1 MQGNP
6 MPDQHKPGRVA
17 ILGGAG
23 GIGRV
28 LVASLQARGVEVI
41 VLDLAA
47 SLDRHVLAAKGIAI
61 DVCDEQSVTA
71 AFSELG
77 AQWDS
82 IDGFVN
88 LAGYNSAL
96 KPIGDTTSGYFD
108 EITGGNLRGA
118 FLAAKA
124 ALPLMADGS
133 SVVMISSGLASNV
146 RPGYGA
152 YSVSKAGVIA
162 MTKVFALENAPRV
175 RFNAVAPGLVDTAF
189 LRGGTGRSQEDHEA
203 IVNLEAYRAATP
215 MQRLALPEDVVGP
228 VEFLLSPASSFMT
241 GQVLWVNGGGYM
253 P

>member
-1 MQGNP
+1 MDEATAP
-6 MPDQHKPGRVA
+6 RRIAV
-17 ILGGAG
+17 LGGAG
-23 GIGRV
+23 GIGRS
-28 LVASLQARGVEVI
+28 LVAQLQSQGDDIV

-47 SLDRHVLAAKGIAI
+47 SLERHSLDVKGIAI
-61 DVCDEQSVTA
+61 DVCDEESVTS
-71 AFSELG
+71 AFTELG
-77 AQWDS
+77 QHWDA

-88 LAGYNSAL
+88 LAGYNSVLQPLADMS
-96 KPIGDTTSGYFD
+96 DTYFD
-108 EITGGNLRGA
+108 EITNGNLRGA
-118 FLAAKA
+118 FLTAKA
-124 ALPLMADGS
+124 ALPLMADGG

-189 LRGGTGRSQEDHEA
+189 LRGGTGRSAEDDEA

-215 MQRLALPEDVVGP
+215 MQRVAQPEDVVGP
-228 VEFLLSPASSFMT
+228 IEFLLSEASSFMT

>member
-1 MQGNP
+1 MGKANAP
-6 MPDQHKPGRVA
+6 RRIAV
-17 ILGGAG
+17 LGGAG
-23 GIGRV
+23 GIGRT
-28 LVASLQARGVEVI
+28 LVSELQARGDDIV

-47 SLDRHVLAAKGIAI
+47 SLERHALDAKNIPI
-61 DVCDEQSVTA
+61 DVCDKTSVATA
-71 AFSELG
+71 FTELG
-77 AQWDS
+77 RHWEA

-96 KPIGDTTSGYFD
+96 QPLGEMSDAYFD
-108 EITGGNLRGA
+108 EITNGNLRGA
-118 FLAAKA
+118 FLTAKA
-124 ALPLMADGS
+124 ALPLMAKGG

-189 LRGGTGRSQEDHEA
+189 LRGGTGRSAEDEQS

-215 MQRLALPEDVVGP
+215 MQRLAQPEDVTGP
-228 VEFLLSPASSFMT
+228 INFLLSDASSFMT

>member
-1 MQGNP
+1 
-6 MPDQHKPGRVA
+6 MPDQQKPGRVA
-17 ILGGAG
+17 VLGGAG

-28 LVASLQARGVEVI
+28 LVGSLQAKGNEVI

-47 SLDRHVLAAKGIAI
+47 SLDRHAIAATGIAI

-71 AFSELG
+71 AFAELG
-77 AQWDS
+77 GQWDS

-88 LAGYNSAL
+88 LAGYNSTL
-96 KPIGDTTSGYFD
+96 QPIGDTTAGYFD
-108 EITGGNLRGA
+108 EITDGNLRGA
-118 FLAAKA
+118 FLVAKA
-124 ALPLMADGS
+124 ALPLMAHGS

>member
-1 MQGNP
+1 MDEATAP
-6 MPDQHKPGRVA
+6 RRIAV
-17 ILGGAG
+17 LGGAG
-23 GIGRV
+23 GIGRS
-28 LVASLQARGVEVI
+28 LVAQLQAQGDDVV

-47 SLDRHVLAAKGIAI
+47 SLERHSLDVKGIAI
-61 DVCDEQSVTA
+61 NVCNEKSVTS
-71 AFSELG
+71 AFTDLG
-77 AQWDS
+77 RHWS
-82 IDGFVN
+82 KIDGFVN
-88 LAGYNSAL
+88 LAGYNSVLQPLADMS
-96 KPIGDTTSGYFD
+96 DTYFD
-108 EITGGNLRGA
+108 EITNGNLRGA
-118 FLAAKA
+118 FLTAKA
-124 ALPLMADGS
+124 ALPLMADGG

-189 LRGGTGRSQEDHEA
+189 LRGGTGRSAEDDEA

-215 MQRLALPEDVVGP
+215 MQRVAQPEDVVGP
-228 VEFLLSPASSFMT
+228 IEFLLSEASSFMT

>member
-1 MQGNP
+1 MHDRQ
-6 MPDQHKPGRVA
+6 KPGRVA
-17 ILGGAG
+17 VLGGAG

-28 LVASLQARGVEVI
+28 LVASLQEKGNDVI

-47 SLDRHVLAAKGIAI
+47 SLDRYDLGATGIAI
-61 DVCDEQSVTA
+61 NVCDEQSVAA
-71 AFSELG
+71 AFTELG
-77 AQWDS
+77 KHWDS
-82 IDGFVN
+82 INGFVN

-96 KPIGDTTSGYFD
+96 QPIGEMSTDYFD

-124 ALPLMADGS
+124 ALPLMAPDS

-152 YSVSKAGVIA
+152 YSVSKAGVIV

-189 LRGGTGRSQEDHEA
+189 LRGGTGRSQEDQES
-203 IVNLEAYRAATP
+203 IVNLEAYRSATP
-215 MQRLALPEDVVGP
+215 MLRLALPEDVVGP

-241 GQVLWVNGGGYM
+241 GQVLWVNGGGFM

>member
-1 MQGNP
+1 MT
-6 MPDQHKPGRVA
+6 R
-17 ILGGAG
+17 
-23 GIGRV
+23 R
-28 LVASLQARGVEVI
+28 S
-41 VLDLAA
+41 
-47 SLDRHVLAAKGIAI
+47 S
-61 DVCDEQSVTA
+61 
-71 AFSELG
+71 
-77 AQWDS
+77 
-82 IDGFVN
+82 
-88 LAGYNSAL
+88 
-96 KPIGDTTSGYFD
+96 YFD

-124 ALPLMADGS
+124 ALPLMAHGS

>member
-1 MQGNP
+1 MHDAP
-6 MPDQHKPGRVA
+6 PPRRVA
-17 ILGGAG
+17 VLGGAG
-23 GIGRV
+23 GIGRT
-28 LVASLQARGVEVI
+28 LVTRLSAQGDEVV

-47 SLDRHVLAAKGIAI
+47 SLERHSLDARNIAI
-61 DVCDEQSVTA
+61 DVCDEQSVIS
-71 AFSELG
+71 AFAELG
-77 AQWDS
+77 RHWDS
-82 IDGFVN
+82 VDGFVN

-96 KPIGDTTSGYFD
+96 QSLGDTSADYFD
-108 EITGGNLRGA
+108 EVTGGNLRGA

-124 ALPLMADGS
+124 VLPLMADGGS
-133 SVVMISSGLASNV
+133 AVMISSGLASHV

-162 MTKVFALENAPRV
+162 MTKVFALEAAPRV

-189 LRGGTGRSQEDHEA
+189 LRGGTGRSEEDRES

-215 MQRLALPEDVVGP
+215 MQRLAQPEDVVGP
-228 VEFLLSPASSFMT
+228 IEFLLSPASGFMT

>member
-1 MQGNP
+1 MRDPQ
-6 MPDQHKPGRVA
+6 KARRVA

-23 GIGRV
+23 GIGRA
-28 LVASLQARGVEVI
+28 LVSQLTAQGDEVV
-41 VLDLAA
+41 VLDLAT
-47 SLDRHVLAAKGIAI
+47 SLERHALNAKGIAI
-61 DVCDEQSVTA
+61 DVCNEQSVA
-71 AFSELG
+71 SSFVEL
-77 AQWDS
+77 AQHWDA

-88 LAGYNSAL
+88 LAGYNSVL
-96 KPIGDTTSGYFD
+96 QPIGDMSAAYFD

-124 ALPLMADGS
+124 VLPLMANGG

-189 LRGGTGRSQEDHEA
+189 LRGGTGRSAEDQDA

-215 MQRLALPEDVVGP
+215 MQRLALPEDVTGP
-228 VEFLLSPASSFMT
+228 IEFLLSPASGFMT

>member
-1 MQGNP
+1 MRDPQTP
-6 MPDQHKPGRVA
+6 RRVA

-23 GIGRV
+23 GIGRA
-28 LVASLQARGVEVI
+28 LVSQLTAHGDEVI

-47 SLDRHVLAAKGIAI
+47 SLERHVLDTKAIAI
-61 DVCDEQSVTA
+61 DVCNEQSVTS
-71 AFSELG
+71 AFTELG
-77 AQWDS
+77 EHWDAV
-82 IDGFVN
+82 DGFVN

-96 KPIGDTTSGYFD
+96 QPIGQMSADYFD

-118 FLAAKA
+118 FLSAKA
-124 ALPLMADGS
+124 VLPLMADGG

-189 LRGGTGRSQEDHEA
+189 LRGGTGRSAEDQDA

-215 MQRLALPEDVVGP
+215 MQRLALPGDVVGP
-228 VEFLLSPASSFMT
+228 IEFLLSAASSFMT